1 MPIALRKSDASRPRP
16 ERSQDQ
22 RDTWI
27 FEEMTHGPVPV
38 RPLVHRLPNG
48 GAQVQTRAGNHL
60 ETRLRA
66 PNLSKICDTSVT
78 RLCPPA
84 PSVNA
89 CLMLLNSKNMV
100 GGPGFEPGASRS
112 RIRRYSIQPCRFLR
126 FSVRNFWSGILAG
139 PEIGQSSAE
148 LLHEALHAAMANRR
162 LHWPTVDRPT
172 NASGHAYK
180 KTRAGPSHSPRF

>member
-1 MPIALRKSDASRPRP
+1 MPIALRKSDASRSRP

-38 RPLVHRLPNG
+38 PPLVHRLPNG
-48 GAQVQTRAGNHL
+48 GAQVQTRVGNHL

-66 PNLSKICDTSVT
+66 PNLSKIRDTSVT

-89 CLMLLNSKNMV
+89 CLTLLNSSY
-100 GGPGFEPGASRS
+100 GGG
-112 RIRRYSIQPCRFLR
+112 L
-126 FSVRNFWSGILAG
+126 GI
-139 PEIGQSSAE
+139 
-148 LLHEALHAAMANRR
+148 
-162 LHWPTVDRPT
+162 
-172 NASGHAYK
+172 
-180 KTRAGPSHSPRF
+180 